1 MDISTAVAFII
12 AGLLVSRHSAL
23 KHTCLALMRACSCTA
38 ARVMILSGL
47 SSRPCQSKQKHNTSD
62 INVAYRSSA
71 TALTQTRWKY
81 RHIPGPPP
89 SFPMGNVKA
98 IKQKE
103 VFRAHQDWSA
113 QYGDICKVFM
123 VRKPV
128 ILVTGKQF
136 QSDLLQS
143 RPRA

>member
-1 MDISTAVAFII
+1 
-12 AGLLVSRHSAL
+12 L
-23 KHTCLALMRACSCTA
+23 
-38 ARVMILSGL
+38 
-47 SSRPCQSKQKHNTSD
+47 
-62 INVAYRSSA
+62 
-71 TALTQTRWKY
+71 
-81 RHIPGPPP
+81 
-89 SFPMGNVKA
+89 GNVKT

-136 QSDLLQS
+136 QADLLQFK
-143 RPRA
+143 PQA